1 MRPLWTILVLLPL
14 LPALAFP
21 QGLNTPVYGVPT
33 GPGSGPAVSPAGSA
47 PASSPGGP
55 ASPVVPAGFEKPAA
69 EERIAYGFDPAGI
82 EYRENKTED
91 FQIFFVE
98 SAPFAGALSYGGAV
112 LTSLARRGTSKVNRG
127 YFIGFIVSTL
137 VLSTL
142 SATYSISG
150 KRYVK
155 PAPQAALSDSALPP
169 LAFEASLVQ
178 MTF

>member
-1 MRPLWTILVLLPL
+1 MRPFWTLLVLIPL

-21 QGLNTPVYGVPT
+21 QGLSTPVYGVPT
-33 GPGSGPAVSPAGSA
+33 GPGSGPATSPTGSVPAASPA
-47 PASSPGGP
+47 
-55 ASPVVPAGFEKPAA
+55 VPAGFEKPAA
-69 EERIAYGFDPAGI
+69 EERIAYGFDPEGI

-91 FQIFFVE
+91 FQIFFIE
-98 SAPFAGALSYGGAV
+98 SAPFAGALSYGGAA
-112 LTSLARRGTSKVNRG
+112 LTSLAIRGTGKINKG

-142 SATYSISG
+142 SATYSVSG

-155 PAPQAALSDSALPP
+155 PAPQASLSESALPP